1 MRRNVLRA
9 IHELEPGA
17 SAVVV
22 ARLMFYRKFKD
33 KGHFYY
39 RAQAIFSCVC
49 LKLGGA
55 PGICCKVIIPI
66 RGPMH
71 FWSCST
77 SQKSHIS

>member
-33 KGHFYY
+33 KGHLLL
-39 RAQAIFSCVC
+39 Q
-49 LKLGGA
+49 G
-55 PGICCKVIIPI
+55 
-66 RGPMH
+66 
-71 FWSCST
+71 T
-77 SQKSHIS
+77 SAFQLCM